1 MSLEAKAAP
10 VTLPI
15 VFPRS
20 LLLPGYAV
28 TLFVGAGLLFLV
40 QPMVSKM
47 ILPHLG
53 GSPSVWNT
61 CMCFFQATLL
71 LGYFYAHWL
80 ARRFGGG
87 VQAAI
92 HCAVLGLVALF
103 LPFDLTLPVPP
114 TDGSP
119 VPWLLATLA
128 VTVGP
133 PFFAISATAP

>member
-1 MSLEAKAAP
+1 MSLDAKAAP
-10 VTLPI
+10 VALTI

-28 TLFVGAGLLFLV
+28 TLFVGACLLFLV

-61 CMCFFQATLL
+61 CMCFFQAVLL
-71 LGYFYAHWL
+71 LGYAYAHWL
-80 ARRFGGG
+80 ATRFGGR

-92 HCAVLGLVALF
+92 HTVVLAVAALF
-103 LPFDLTLPVPP
+103 LPFD
-114 TDGSP
+114 
-119 VPWLLATLA
+119 
-128 VTVGP
+128 
-133 PFFAISATAP
+133 